1 MLVDRD
7 SLPHSCYLLEASAYL
22 CSSDLRIKCDLFNL
36 QKNSIMTAMNL
47 SDWFS
52 LFLNMA
58 SFSLM
63 AVGGVITLAPE
74 MQRFLV
80 LEKGWINDLQ
90 FNASIAIA
98 QSAPGPNL
106 LFVALFGWH
115 VGINSTPALYLQPL
129 LGLLGAS
136 ISLTGLLIP
145 STTLTFFAARWAQKN
160 KDLKSVKAFKQ
171 GMTPIVISLL
181 LATCWLLVSPQRNI
195 QLDWPLI
202 LLAAGIAA
210 LTINTKIHILWM
222 LSIGAILGACGLI

>member
-1 MLVDRD
+1 M
-7 SLPHSCYLLEASAYL
+7 SL
-22 CSSDLRIKCDLFNL
+22 N
-36 QKNSIMTAMNL
+36 
-47 SDWFS
+47 DWLS

-63 AVGGVITLAPE
+63 AVGGVISLAPE

-80 LEKGWINDLQ
+80 LEKNWINDLQ
-90 FNASIAIA
+90 FNASMAIA
-98 QSAPGPNL
+98 QAAPGPNL

-115 VGINSTPALYLQPL
+115 VGINSTTELYLQPL
-129 LGLLGAS
+129 LGVFGAL
-136 ISLTGLLIP
+136 ISLIGLLIP

-171 GMTPIVISLL
+171 GMAPIVISLL

-202 LLAAGIAA
+202 LLASVNMLFI
-210 LTINTKIHILWM
+210 LKTKIHILW
-222 LSIGAILGACGLI
+222 LLLIGAILGACGFI

>member
-1 MLVDRD
+1 MMAM
-7 SLPHSCYLLEASAYL
+7 SL
-22 CSSDLRIKCDLFNL
+22 N
-36 QKNSIMTAMNL
+36 
-47 SDWFS
+47 DWLS

-80 LEKGWINDLQ
+80 LEKNWISDLQ

-115 VGINSTPALYLQPL
+115 VGINSTPELYLQPL
-129 LGLLGAS
+129 LGLVGAL
-136 ISLTGLLIP
+136 ISLSGLLIP
-145 STTLTFFAARWAQKN
+145 STTLTFVMARWAQKN
-160 KDLKSVKAFKQ
+160 KDLRLVKAFKQ

-181 LATCWLLVSPQRNI
+181 LSTCWLLASPERDI
-195 QLDWPLI
+195 RLDWPTIFL
-202 LLAAGIAA
+202 AGIISIIT
-210 LTINTKIHILWM
+210 LKTKIHILWM
-222 LSIGAILGACGLI
+222 LALGAIFGACGLV

>member
-1 MLVDRD
+1 MMTM
-7 SLPHSCYLLEASAYL
+7 SL
-22 CSSDLRIKCDLFNL
+22 N
-36 QKNSIMTAMNL
+36 
-47 SDWFS
+47 DWLS

-80 LEKGWINDLQ
+80 LEKIWINDLQ

-115 VGINSTPALYLQPL
+115 VGINSTSELYLQPL
-129 LGLLGAS
+129 LGIVGAL

-160 KDLKSVKAFKQ
+160 KNLKSVKAFKQ

-202 LLAAGIAA
+202 LLASLIMIFI
-210 LTINTKIHILWM
+210 LKIKVHILW
-222 LSIGAILGACGLI
+222 LLAIGAILGACGLI

>member
-1 MLVDRD
+1 MMTM
-7 SLPHSCYLLEASAYL
+7 SL
-22 CSSDLRIKCDLFNL
+22 N
-36 QKNSIMTAMNL
+36 
-47 SDWFS
+47 DWLS

-63 AVGGVITLAPE
+63 AIGGVITLAPE

-80 LEKGWINDLQ
+80 LEKGWMNDLQ

-115 VGINSTPALYLQPL
+115 VGINSTTELYLQPL
-129 LGLLGAS
+129 LGVVGAL

-160 KDLKSVKAFKQ
+160 KNLKSVKAFKQ
-171 GMTPIVISLL
+171 GMAPIVISLL

-202 LLAAGIAA
+202 VLASVIM
-210 LTINTKIHILWM
+210 LFILKTKIHILWM
-222 LSIGAILGACGLI
+222 LSIGAILGACGFI

>member
-1 MLVDRD
+1 MMTM
-7 SLPHSCYLLEASAYL
+7 SL
-22 CSSDLRIKCDLFNL
+22 N
-36 QKNSIMTAMNL
+36 
-47 SDWFS
+47 DWLS

-80 LEKGWINDLQ
+80 LEKSWINDLQ

-115 VGINSTPALYLQPL
+115 VGINSTSELYLQPL
-129 LGLLGAS
+129 LGVVGAL

-160 KDLKSVKAFKQ
+160 KNLKSVKAFKQ
-171 GMTPIVISLL
+171 GMAPIVISLL

-202 LLAAGIAA
+202 VLASLIMIFI
-210 LTINTKIHILWM
+210 LKTKVHILW
-222 LSIGAILGACGLI
+222 LLAIGAILGACGLI

>member
-1 MLVDRD
+1 MTM
-7 SLPHSCYLLEASAYL
+7 SL
-22 CSSDLRIKCDLFNL
+22 N
-36 QKNSIMTAMNL
+36 
-47 SDWFS
+47 DWLS

-80 LEKGWINDLQ
+80 LEKSWINDLQ

-115 VGINSTPALYLQPL
+115 VGINSTSELYLQPL
-129 LGLLGAS
+129 LGVVGAL

-160 KDLKSVKAFKQ
+160 KNLKSVKAFKQ
-171 GMTPIVISLL
+171 GMAPIVISLL

-202 LLAAGIAA
+202 VLASLIMIFI
-210 LTINTKIHILWM
+210 LKTKVHILW
-222 LSIGAILGACGLI
+222 LLAIGAILGACGLI

>member
-1 MLVDRD
+1 MMTM
-7 SLPHSCYLLEASAYL
+7 SL
-22 CSSDLRIKCDLFNL
+22 N
-36 QKNSIMTAMNL
+36 
-47 SDWFS
+47 DWLS

-80 LEKGWINDLQ
+80 LEKIWINDLQ

-115 VGINSTPALYLQPL
+115 VGINSTSELYLQPL
-129 LGLLGAS
+129 LGIVGAL

-160 KDLKSVKAFKQ
+160 KNLKSVKAFKQ

-202 LLAAGIAA
+202 LLASLIMIFI
-210 LTINTKIHILWM
+210 LKTKVHILW
-222 LSIGAILGACGLI
+222 LLAIGAILGACGLI

>member
-1 MLVDRD
+1 MMTM
-7 SLPHSCYLLEASAYL
+7 SLH
-22 CSSDLRIKCDLFNL
+22 
-36 QKNSIMTAMNL
+36 
-47 SDWFS
+47 DWLS

-58 SFSLM
+58 SLSLM

-80 LEKGWINDLQ
+80 LEKIWINDLQ

-115 VGINSTPALYLQPL
+115 VGINSTSELYLQPL
-129 LGLLGAS
+129 LGVVGAL

-160 KDLKSVKAFKQ
+160 KNLKSVKAFKQ
-171 GMTPIVISLL
+171 GMAPIVISLL

-202 LLAAGIAA
+202 LLANLIMIFI
-210 LTINTKIHILWM
+210 LKTKIHILW
-222 LSIGAILGACGLI
+222 LLAIGAILGACGLI

>member
-1 MLVDRD
+1 MITMGL
-7 SLPHSCYLLEASAYL
+7 
-22 CSSDLRIKCDLFNL
+22 N
-36 QKNSIMTAMNL
+36 
-47 SDWFS
+47 DWLS

-80 LEKGWINDLQ
+80 LEKSWINDLQ

-115 VGINSTPALYLQPL
+115 VGINSTSELYLQPL
-129 LGLLGAS
+129 LGVVGAL

-145 STTLTFFAARWAQKN
+145 STTLTFFAARWTQKN
-160 KDLKSVKAFKQ
+160 KNLKSVKAFKQ
-171 GMTPIVISLL
+171 GMAPIVISLL

-202 LLAAGIAA
+202 VLASLIMIFI
-210 LTINTKIHILWM
+210 LKTKVHILW
-222 LSIGAILGACGLI
+222 LLAIGAILGACGLI

>member
-1 MLVDRD
+1 MMTM
-7 SLPHSCYLLEASAYL
+7 SL
-22 CSSDLRIKCDLFNL
+22 N
-36 QKNSIMTAMNL
+36 
-47 SDWFS
+47 DWLS

-63 AVGGVITLAPE
+63 AVGGVISLAPE

-80 LEKGWINDLQ
+80 LEKNWINDLQ
-90 FNASIAIA
+90 FNASMAIA
-98 QSAPGPNL
+98 QAAPGPNL

-115 VGINSTPALYLQPL
+115 VGINSTTELYLQPL
-129 LGLLGAS
+129 LGVFGAL
-136 ISLTGLLIP
+136 ISLIGLLIP

-171 GMTPIVISLL
+171 GMAPIVISLL

-202 LLAAGIAA
+202 LLASVSMLFI
-210 LTINTKIHILWM
+210 LKTKIHILWM
-222 LSIGAILGACGLI
+222 LLIGAILGACGFI

>member
-1 MLVDRD
+1 MGL
-7 SLPHSCYLLEASAYL
+7 
-22 CSSDLRIKCDLFNL
+22 N
-36 QKNSIMTAMNL
+36 
-47 SDWFS
+47 DWLS

-80 LEKGWINDLQ
+80 LEKNWINDLQ
-90 FNASIAIA
+90 SNASIAIA

-115 VGINSTPALYLQPL
+115 VGINSTPELYLQPL
-129 LGLLGAS
+129 LGLVGAL

-145 STTLTFFAARWAQKN
+145 STTLTFVMARWAQKN
-160 KDLKSVKAFKQ
+160 KDLRLVRAFKQ

-181 LATCWLLVSPQRNI
+181 LSTCWLLASPERDI
-195 QLDWPLI
+195 QLDWPTLF
-202 LLAAGIAA
+202 LAGIISIIT
-210 LTINTKIHILWM
+210 LKTKIHILWM
-222 LSIGAILGACGLI
+222 LALGAIFGACGLV

>member
-1 MLVDRD
+1 
-7 SLPHSCYLLEASAYL
+7 
-22 CSSDLRIKCDLFNL
+22 
-36 QKNSIMTAMNL
+36 MTTMGLN
-47 SDWFS
+47 DWLS

-80 LEKGWINDLQ
+80 LEKNWISDLQ

-115 VGINSTPALYLQPL
+115 VGINSTPELYLQPL
-129 LGLLGAS
+129 LGLVGAL

-145 STTLTFFAARWAQKN
+145 STTLTFVMARWAQKN
-160 KDLKSVKAFKQ
+160 KDLRLVRAFKQ

-181 LATCWLLVSPQRNI
+181 LSTCWLLASPERDI
-195 QLDWPLI
+195 QLDWPTLF
-202 LLAAGIAA
+202 LAGIISIIT
-210 LTINTKIHILWM
+210 LKTKIHILWM
-222 LSIGAILGACGLI
+222 LALGAIFGACGLV

>member
-1 MLVDRD
+1 MCL
-7 SLPHSCYLLEASAYL
+7 
-22 CSSDLRIKCDLFNL
+22 N
-36 QKNSIMTAMNL
+36 
-47 SDWFS
+47 DWLS

-80 LEKGWINDLQ
+80 LEKNWINDLQ

-115 VGINSTPALYLQPL
+115 VGINSAPELYLQSL
-129 LGLLGAS
+129 LGLVGAL

-145 STTLTFFAARWAQKN
+145 STTLTFVMARWAQKN
-160 KDLKSVKAFKQ
+160 KDLRLVRAFKQ

-181 LATCWLLVSPQRNI
+181 LSTCWLLASPQRNI
-195 QLDWPLI
+195 QLDWPTLF
-202 LLAAGIAA
+202 LAGIISIIT
-210 LTINTKIHILWM
+210 LKTKIHILWM
-222 LSIGAILGACGLI
+222 LALGAIFGACGLV

>member
-1 MLVDRD
+1 
-7 SLPHSCYLLEASAYL
+7 
-22 CSSDLRIKCDLFNL
+22 
-36 QKNSIMTAMNL
+36 MTTMGLN
-47 SDWFS
+47 DWLS

-80 LEKGWINDLQ
+80 LEKNWINDLQ
-90 FNASIAIA
+90 SNASIAIA

-115 VGINSTPALYLQPL
+115 VGINSTPELYLQPL
-129 LGLLGAS
+129 LGLVGAL

-145 STTLTFFAARWAQKN
+145 STTLTFVMARWAQKN
-160 KDLKSVKAFKQ
+160 KDLRLVRAFKQ

-181 LATCWLLVSPQRNI
+181 LSTCWLLASPERDI
-195 QLDWPLI
+195 QLDWPTLF
-202 LLAAGIAA
+202 LAGIISIIT
-210 LTINTKIHILWM
+210 LKTKIHILWM
-222 LSIGAILGACGLI
+222 LALGAIFGACGLV